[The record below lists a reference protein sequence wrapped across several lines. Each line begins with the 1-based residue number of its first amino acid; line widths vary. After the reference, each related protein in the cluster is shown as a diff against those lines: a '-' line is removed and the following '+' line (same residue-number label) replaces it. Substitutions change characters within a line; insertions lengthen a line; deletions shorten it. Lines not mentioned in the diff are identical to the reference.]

1 MKDAADIIY
10 LPWKKT
16 KTDHPGREEWMKN
29 RNTGTKQTSRDKNFP
44 HPVLT
49 SYFKIDT
56 INYYHKDVIN

>member
-1 MKDAADIIY
+1 
-10 LPWKKT
+10 
-16 KTDHPGREEWMKN
+16 MKN

-56 INYYHKDVIN
+56 INYYHKDVINKLINKANTKVRKN

>member
-1 MKDAADIIY
+1 
-10 LPWKKT
+10 
-16 KTDHPGREEWMKN
+16 MKN
-29 RNTGTKQTSRDKNFP
+29 RNTGTKQTSRDKNFPHRDKNFP

>member
-1 MKDAADIIY
+1 
-10 LPWKKT
+10 
-16 KTDHPGREEWMKN
+16 MKN